1 LCYRLFSSVQRA
13 RAHRVRHLLGCPCD
27 EASQGFTTAK
37 MAISPTQ
44 GGRMRDLRNKTEA
57 LQIPLR
63 PLPREA
69 PEGDAQINWAQALL
83 RKQGYCT
90 KGKGQESQTPP
101 PRSWWPITAP
111 GGLSPRSMSVMA

>member
-1 LCYRLFSSVQRA
+1 
-13 RAHRVRHLLGCPCD
+13 
-27 EASQGFTTAK
+27 
-37 MAISPTQ
+37 
-44 GGRMRDLRNKTEA
+44 MRDLRNETEA

-63 PLPREA
+63 SLPREA

-90 KGKGQESQTPP
+90 KSKGQESQTPP

-111 GGLSPRSMSVMA
+111 GACCPAQ